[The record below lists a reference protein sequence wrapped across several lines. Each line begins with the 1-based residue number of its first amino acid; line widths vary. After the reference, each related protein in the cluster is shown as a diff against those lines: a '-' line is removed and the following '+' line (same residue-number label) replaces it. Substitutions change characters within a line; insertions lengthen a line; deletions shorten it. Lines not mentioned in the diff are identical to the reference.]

1 MISSNPAIE
10 LHRNVVI
17 LETLHV
23 VHHTR
28 GIVGELKPIASIVS
42 LKLNAMREGI
52 DGPIWGFE
60 LVDFK
65 LLGHTKLSEIILH
78 MGVAGRRVFIYF
90 KLNKCSPLTDWQV
103 ILFLQRKNNKRQLKK
118 KTSQCRQEK
127 LWWHRRMN
135 PRRHASFGYFAASLG
150 PGTPFRFASSM
161 PWRRN
166 HDGPSVYLSRS
177 VCVGTPNPG
186 SWNCDKLLNYKRSG
200 HCLHFC
206 FCTLCQEE
214 SKRNPHRKKRTP
226 S

>member
-1 MISSNPAIE
+1 MIASNPAIE

-118 KTSQCRQEK
+118 KNVPVPPGETMITSTYESQKACQLWLLCGVARSWHSVSLRIFHALAAEPRWSIRLSESICLCRYTK
-127 LWWHRRMN
+127 
-135 PRRHASFGYFAASLG
+135 
-150 PGTPFRFASSM
+150 
-161 PWRRN
+161 PW
-166 HDGPSVYLSRS
+166 
-177 VCVGTPNPG
+177 
-186 SWNCDKLLNYKRSG
+186 
-200 HCLHFC
+200 
-206 FCTLCQEE
+206 
-214 SKRNPHRKKRTP
+214 
-226 S
+226 